1 MTSINLRTLGAVI
14 ICLVLTAC
22 ASPVEHH
29 TMSGKVETT
38 IPNTT
43 IDDVAP
49 RLINRMV
56 DIGYLI
62 KHTSAYQLVFE
73 KPVEN
78 VMAAAMFGSRY
89 DAQPVARLSYILT
102 KRNDGTRIVMDAQ
115 VVTNPGSAHERTT
128 DLNHN
133 AETKKFQAMLDE
145 LRQEFAATTATTG
158 SGE

>member
-1 MTSINLRTLGAVI
+1 MTSINLKSLGAIVLCVI
-14 ICLVLTAC
+14 VTAC

-43 IDDVAP
+43 IDQVAP

-56 DIGYLI
+56 DIGYVV

-115 VVTNPGSAHERTT
+115 VVTNPGSAYERTT

-133 AETKKFQAMLDE
+133 AETKKFQAMLND
-145 LRQEFAATTATTG
+145 LRQEFAAESATTG